1 MKKNVLIIC
10 IILLMMIVIS
20 VTFISINTK
29 KIAINKQSNQ
39 EYEKYLEQEIYGAD
53 VITIINKAINSNQT
67 NGVATDETGKYIS
80 NEENSIIVELVMITN
95 EESKET
101 TTYRMETINKVGI
114 NQFISNFNTATFKI
128 SKIEYHSKTG
138 KISYIEITQQ
148 Y

>member
-10 IILLMMIVIS
+10 IILLMMIVVS

-39 EYEKYLEQEIYGAD
+39 EYERFIEQEIYGTD

-67 NGVATDETGKYIS
+67 NGVAIDETGKYIS

-128 SKIEYHSKTG
+128 SKVEYHNKTG

>member
-10 IILLMMIVIS
+10 IILLMIIVVS

-39 EYEKYLEQEIYGAD
+39 EYERFIEQEIYGTD

-67 NGVATDETGKYIS
+67 NGVAIDETGKYIS

-128 SKIEYHSKTG
+128 SKVEYHSKTG